1 MDGKNNVKVTD
12 EIENR
17 LDELFDYSGR
27 GPAFVED
34 GGLPEDFALRG
45 LKATI
50 LSIDWEITDEAMTS
64 LIEETG
70 RLADQFKDDKSI
82 LMFLRLLD
90 SAGKY
95 IKTNKA
101 NAHPDAIKLLYSVY
115 NSLEQVLLAENITE
129 GGKKEILLGQ
139 VEAFKRLKEQIAAKK
154 AEKAEGIEGTRP
166 EEAAT
171 PVKERKKAAN
181 IPPKAWGPDVNPMAA
196 HEAFAFALDEI
207 KAVIQA
213 EFRALRAELK
223 LWREGE

>member
-1 MDGKNNVKVTD
+1 MDGKNEGNVTD

-17 LDELFDYSGR
+17 LEELFEQSG
-27 GPAFVED
+27 GGKAFVEES
-34 GGLPEDFALRG
+34 GLPEDFVLRD

-64 LIEETG
+64 LIEESV
-70 RLADQFKDDKSI
+70 RLSETFKDDKSI

-95 IKTNKA
+95 IKANKA
-101 NAHPDAIKLLYSVY
+101 NAHPDAVKLMNSVY
-115 NSLEQVLLAENITE
+115 NSLEKVLLSDGITE
-129 GGKKEILLGQ
+129 GEKKEILLGQ
-139 VEAFKRLKEQIAAKK
+139 VEEFKRLKEQIALKK
-154 AEKAEGIEGTRP
+154 ADRANKKEKRLP
-166 EEAAT
+166 EET
-171 PVKERKKAAN
+171 P
-181 IPPKAWGPDVNPMAA
+181 IPPERPGKEADVPAKRGEADVSTMPV

-207 KAVIQA
+207 KAMIRS

>member
-1 MDGKNNVKVTD
+1 MDGKNDVTVTD
-12 EIENR
+12 EIENT
-17 LDELFDYSGR
+17 LEELFEKGSR
-27 GPAFVED
+27 EAAFVED
-34 GGLPEDFALRG
+34 GGLPEDFPLRD

-64 LIEETG
+64 LIEESG
-70 RLADQFKDDKSI
+70 RLADEYKDDKSI

-101 NAHPDAIKLLYSVY
+101 NAHPDAIKLLNSVY
-115 NSLEQVLLAENITE
+115 NSLEKVLVSEGITE
-129 GGKKEILLGQ
+129 GEKKEILLGQ
-139 VEAFKRLKEQIAAKK
+139 VEKFKRLKEQIALKK
-154 AEKAEGIEGTRP
+154 ADRARKKQEKLP
-166 EEAAT
+166 EEAAA
-171 PVKERKKAAN
+171 PVEERRKEAA
-181 IPPKAWGPDVNPMAA
+181 IPAKGGGPDVSRMAA

-207 KAVIQA
+207 KALIHA